1 MLVAGDASAARRE
14 PGFVRV
20 VRSLLG
26 ALRRVLQVWTGRI
39 RPLLRARLAGPAPVH
54 YVGGAESLPPPLSA
68 SEEEHL
74 IARLAAGDASVKPA
88 LIERNLRLVVYI
100 ARKFD
105 NTRIAI
111 EDLISIGAIG
121 LIKAVHSFDPGK
133 RIKLATYASKCIENE
148 ILMFLRRSSR
158 TRSEVSFDQPLNVDW
173 DGNELL
179 LQDIHGTDPD
189 LVYRDIEDEVD
200 RVVLRK
206 ALTKLTRRERR
217 IVELRYGLQDGVERT
232 QKQVADC
239 LGISQSYIS
248 RLEKRIIRRL
258 RKEMQRTG

>member
-1 MLVAGDASAARRE
+1 MAPSGSASEGPLGPWDGRGRWAAAARR
-14 PGFVRV
+14 FWWCLRL
-20 VRSLLG
+20 RLG
-26 ALRRVLQVWTGRI
+26 TCLFPPQ
-39 RPLLRARLAGPAPVH
+39 PVH
-54 YVGGAESLPPPLSA
+54 YIGGSDPLPPPLTPA
-68 SEEEHL
+68 EEEAL
-74 IARLAAGDASVKPA
+74 IRRLAAGDTGVKSA

-100 ARKFD
+100 ARRFD
-105 NTRIAI
+105 NTRIAV

-121 LIKAVHSFDPGK
+121 LIKAVNSFDPGK

-148 ILMFLRRSSR
+148 ILMYLRRSSR
-158 TRSEVSFDQPLNVDW
+158 SRGEVSFDQPLNVDW

-179 LQDIHGTDPD
+179 LQDVHGTDAD
-189 LVYRDIEDEVD
+189 VIYRDMEEEVD
-200 RVVLRK
+200 RAVLRR
-206 ALTKLTRRERR
+206 ALTKLTRRERA

-258 RKEMQRTG
+258 RKEMQWTG